1 MTVGSRIVPRSEV
14 VIDFIRGGMLTRG
27 RGGNRF
33 NDSSKDTVTTI
44 SEPFSGITSAV
55 ISAGAPT
62 AAAQHY
68 DR

>member
-1 MTVGSRIVPRSEV
+1 MTAGSRIVPRSEV

-33 NDSSKDTVTTI
+33 NDSSKNTVTTI
-44 SEPFSGITSAV
+44 SGITSAV
-55 ISAGAPT
+55 TSAGAPT